1 MLRQPQGGIGLEHG
15 GGGILRALQKGD
27 VLRQVGQL
35 EIGQADI
42 RWKFSICNEWTFI
55 PVWDVWAVDAIHKT
69 LAYRKTIW

>member
-1 MLRQPQGGIGLEHG
+1 MKGNTAGLVEAFKQGAEK
-15 GGGILRALQKGD
+15 Q
-27 VLRQVGQL
+27 
-35 EIGQADI
+35 DI